1 MRSSPP
7 SLGLEVKK
15 SHDNNFDVIRL
26 LLAALVIL
34 CHSGRALNRSAVS
47 IDPLDGV
54 TLGQEDLG
62 HVAVCGFFALSGC
75 LVTASWLNSDGAL
88 SYFRKRVL
96 RIYPGFIVAWLVCA
110 FVVLPLSGVAW
121 SEYVAMVRPGLWALK
136 LALLRGFGGVT
147 AFPGNPQQA
156 LNTSLWSIPVE
167 FGCYILVA
175 VLGFAKVLRSRP
187 AAVAVTALVGVVV
200 AAVPLLD
207 FVQPASQAVASL
219 RRPLALLATHI
230 TLPHFYFLLGMLAF
244 LFRKEL
250 RLSGPL
256 AIAATLTLLVAA
268 RVPPLLHV
276 VTPFC
281 WTYLLLYL
289 AYLPRLRVP
298 LVGPNLD
305 LSYGL
310 YLYGWPIQQLLVMW
324 LEPSL
329 SMWGLFALT
338 LPLTAVAAY
347 FSWTFVERPAQRLN
361 HYFSRTPA
369 PPAPPALPAE
379 AEAQTVS
386 TVSGLAKR

>member
-1 MRSSPP
+1 M
-7 SLGLEVKK
+7 KK

-26 LLAALVIL
+26 LLAALVLL
-34 CHSGRALNRSAVS
+34 CHSGRALNRSSVS

-75 LVTASWLNSDGAL
+75 LVTASWLNSDSAL
-88 SYFRKRVL
+88 SYFRKRIL

-110 FVVLPLSGVAW
+110 FVVLPLSGIAW
-121 SEYVAMVRPGLWALK
+121 SEYVAMIRPGLWAVK

-147 AFPGNPQQA
+147 AFPDNPQQA

-187 AAVAVTALVGVVV
+187 AALAVTAVVGVVV

-207 FVQPASQAVASL
+207 FVQPASGVLSPL
-219 RRPLALLATHI
+219 RRPLELLASHV
-230 TLPHFYFLLGMLAF
+230 TLPHFYFLLGMLAY
-244 LFRKEL
+244 LFRNEL
-250 RLSGPL
+250 RLSAPL
-256 AIAATLTLLVAA
+256 AIGATLILLVAA
-268 RVPPLLHV
+268 RVPPVLHV

-289 AYLPRLRVP
+289 AYLPRVPVP
-298 LVGPNLD
+298 LIGPNLD

-310 YLYGWPIQQLLVMW
+310 YLYGWPIQQFLVMW

-329 SMWGLFALT
+329 NIWSLFALT
-338 LPLTAVAAY
+338 VPLTAVAAY

-361 HYFSRTPA
+361 RYFARTPA
-369 PPAPPALPAE
+369 PALL
-379 AEAQTVS
+379 AQPEGQAVS
-386 TVSGLAKR
+386 NVSGLAKR